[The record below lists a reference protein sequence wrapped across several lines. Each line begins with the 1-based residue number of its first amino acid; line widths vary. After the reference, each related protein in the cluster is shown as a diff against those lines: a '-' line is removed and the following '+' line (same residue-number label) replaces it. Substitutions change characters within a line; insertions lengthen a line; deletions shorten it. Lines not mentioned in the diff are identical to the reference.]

1 MVVGLVCCM
10 LIGAQWVV
18 WPSLV
23 GVEMSHLVWYCQDGA
38 KCCRGGPSVAN
49 VLAFYTVVCVS
60 KVRIR
65 ESAAFK
71 IFADCVG
78 KGLLS

>member
-1 MVVGLVCCM
+1 
-10 LIGAQWVV
+10 VV

-38 KCCRGGPSVAN
+38 KSCRVGSSLAN
-49 VLAFYTVVCVS
+49 VLAFHSAFCVL